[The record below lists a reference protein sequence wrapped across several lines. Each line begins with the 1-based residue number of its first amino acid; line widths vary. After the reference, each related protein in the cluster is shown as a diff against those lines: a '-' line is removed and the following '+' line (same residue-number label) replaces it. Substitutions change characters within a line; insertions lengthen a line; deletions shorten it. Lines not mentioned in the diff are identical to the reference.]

1 MSYQGRIEKGMV
13 VLDQPL
19 PLPDGTPV
27 RVEAIIPLPADF
39 WQSCSLDEL
48 ARRQGVPTPGA
59 VEDLLGGW
67 PADELN
73 DDFEEAFVR
82 WRERELEQRP

>member
-1 MSYQGRIEKGMV
+1 MV

-27 RVEAIIPLPADF
+27 RVDGNGSSAGLLGARA
-39 WQSCSLDEL
+39 SLDEL
-48 ARRQGVPTPGA
+48 ARRQGVSAAGSL
-59 VEDLLGGW
+59 EDLLGGW

-73 DDFEEAFVR
+73 DEFEAGLPR
-82 WRERELEQRP
+82 LA

>member
-1 MSYQGRIEKGMV
+1 MSFKGHVMKGLV

-27 RVEAIIPLPADF
+27 VVEPMATVSGDF
-39 WQSCSLDEL
+39 WRSYSLDEL
-48 ARRQGVPTPGA
+48 AQQQGVSTPRSLN
-59 VEDLLGGW
+59 ELLGGW

-73 DDFEEAFVR
+73 DDFEEAFQH
-82 WRERELEQRP
+82 WRECERENHP

>member
-1 MSYQGRIEKGMV
+1 MSFRGHIENGLV

-27 RVEAIIPLPADF
+27 RVEAIAPIPADF

-48 ARRQGVPTPGA
+48 AERQGVSSPRSL
-59 VEDLLGGW
+59 EDLLGGW
-67 PADELN
+67 PSDELN
-73 DDFEEAFVR
+73 DDFEETFLS
-82 WRERELEQRP
+82 WRERELEHRR

>member
-1 MSYQGRIEKGMV
+1 MSYQGHVEHGMV

-27 RVEAIIPLPADF
+27 RVEVIAPAPADF
-39 WQSCSLDEL
+39 WQTCSLHEM
-48 ARRQGVPTPGA
+48 AQRQGVSVPA
-59 VEDLLGGW
+59 SLEDLFGGW

-73 DDFEEAFVR
+73 DDFEAAFRV
-82 WRERELEQRP
+82 WRERELEQHP